1 MASAEIHKVKWQH
14 VINILVNG
22 GSKLG
27 ELHQGLEQYNSGK
40 MRCQKHRHLNGV
52 LH

>member
-1 MASAEIHKVKWQH
+1 MASAEIHTVKWQR
-14 VINILVNG
+14 VINILVKG

-27 ELHQGLEQYNSGK
+27 ELHQGLEQYSSGK
-40 MRCQKHRHLNGV
+40 MHCQKYRHVNGV